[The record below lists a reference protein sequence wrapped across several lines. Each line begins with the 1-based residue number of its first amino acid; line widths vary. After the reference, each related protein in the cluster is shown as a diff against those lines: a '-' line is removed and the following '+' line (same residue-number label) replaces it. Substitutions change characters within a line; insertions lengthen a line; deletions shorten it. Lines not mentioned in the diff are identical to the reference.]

1 MENINEKENSLRKF
15 FEGDKFVKLAGIK
28 IQSVDETRAV
38 ISAEIKDEHL
48 NANGFVQGGM
58 LYTLADFAFAVLG
71 NFLHTQAVTQGGHV
85 QYLRPAK
92 TSYITA
98 TATEI
103 EHVGHNTVSQVIV
116 RDDKDQIVCVC
127 HFNGFVK

>member
-1 MENINEKENSLRKF
+1 MENVSEKENSLRKF
-15 FEGDKFVKLAGIK
+15 FEGDKFVKLAGIT
-28 IQSVDETRAV
+28 IESVDETHALV
-38 ISAEIKDEHL
+38 KAEIKDEHL

-58 LYTLADFAFAVLG
+58 LYTLADFAFAVLA
-71 NFLHTQAVTQGGHV
+71 NFLRGQTVTQGGHV

-103 EHVGHNTVSQVIV
+103 ERVGHNTVSQVIV
-116 RDDKDQIVCVC
+116 RDDEEQIVCVC